1 MYSQLFGKID
11 SIQNAKE
18 PHPAQLLERLLARLL
33 LNMAATSLKPGVTE
47 CRQGMVSTASRAHQ
61 TQEVYTQTTITSLG
75 GKVTF
80 KMQEGSK
87 RDNLNR
93 LHKH

>member
-47 CRQGMVSTASRAHQ
+47 CRQGMVSTASRVN
-61 TQEVYTQTTITSLG
+61 TGSLHTKYHNIPRWYG
-75 GKVTF
+75 YV
-80 KMQEGSK
+80 
-87 RDNLNR
+87 
-93 LHKH
+93 